1 MASEE
6 KLDMKHAL
14 YKIYGYMHNTNER
27 IKAPNKSNKNK
38 NNNKLTIPTKQTTII
53 SYHIMTDKAKL
64 DQKKNSFKY
73 LTVTKFNV
81 NRLFDDK
88 IRQQI
93 FQILENKTTSI
104 IPSQET
110 HSNPDII
117 TKMRK
122 AMEWNILLTLRP
134 KT

>member
-53 SYHIMTDKAKL
+53 SYHIMTDKARV
-64 DQKKNSFKY
+64 DQK
-73 LTVTKFNV
+73 
-81 NRLFDDK
+81 
-88 IRQQI
+88 
-93 FQILENKTTSI
+93 
-104 IPSQET
+104 ET
-110 HSNPDII
+110 PLN
-117 TKMRK
+117 
-122 AMEWNILLTLRP
+122 TLQ
-134 KT
+134 